1 MANSAL
7 GAALQIP
14 QSAIDAIKKA
24 DDKLK
29 DIQTTAASTAA
40 AVKTSFADMTTGT
53 NPFIQALDQII
64 AKLGTINAAA
74 SNAGSGLG
82 NMTQGLG
89 NIGSGASQ
97 AVQDINKLINQ
108 LSSIGGSGA
117 SGIMQAVNAFN
128 RMQDAMKGSLNI
140 AQLKDSIAAIDK
152 QLKDTTANLDQASQ
166 DHLVKQKRKL
176 QDELKY
182 QQQTYD
188 ERVIA
193 FQKAL
198 DRMTSAE
205 QTYANK
211 QRKAY
216 GDQAKNHQQSNYQH
230 NTTYQGALDFSAS
243 ANTLNRQVKAIEY
256 LKEAR
261 MKLST
266 ADADYKQKLAV
277 LNAAIDQHNQKLRE
291 AGINSRSVAEQTS
304 YMAGYMERWAQRM
317 KFAFSVGTVKS
328 FVEQIADVR
337 GQFELSERSLE
348 AILQNKPKADEIF
361 NKTVELAVKSPFRI
375 KDLVDYT
382 RQLSAYRIESDKL
395 YDTTKRLADVSAGL
409 GVDMG
414 RLILA
419 YGQVKAAA
427 YLRGSEVRQFT
438 EAGINMYG
446 ELQDYFKEVK
456 GEAYTTAQIVDMISK
471 KKVTFEDVE
480 AIFQRM
486 TDKGGTFYNM
496 QEIQADTL
504 SGKISN
510 LKDAFDVMLNDIG
523 KANEGTMKNMVD
535 FGTSMLDNWQALA
548 VAGKAL
554 AAVISLIFLQSVK
567 TGTSLKGIFSASMA
581 ASATQNVSTWT
592 MLKNGISSASG
603 AVLTFGKNLK
613 YVLASNAW
621 LIAIAAVVQ
630 AAWTAGEMIYDYY
643 EKTEKANE
651 ENVKAQGAV
660 GALAASYKEL
670 ANAASQ
676 ANGKISATDLEK
688 NTNSRRAALQK
699 LIDLAAQDGLSFNID
714 VANIDSDKLDAKFNE
729 IKNKYKAFIDDINV
743 IEHNYAKND
752 NWNTWFTDGL
762 DDNAKDYKDAVV
774 EVLSMSSQMELAVS
788 AVNAN
793 YDKANKETQQYFDTI
808 RAGQKDGESNIDYWK
823 RMSDALQQ
831 INLLST
837 GSDYISPEWLKGM
850 QGNIADMIQGFNDI
864 NTAATNLEKDFD
876 AVLGAQVAKY
886 KNDPIQIQAIIDK
899 TAAAHDWNEYEK
911 ALAYRHFGIN
921 VNIDKSG
928 VEKQVSWVDD
938 YISDF
943 FAKKKYGITLSVKS
957 IDDDEAFEEFLDKGD
972 QASKAAKAWKE
983 VEKRLATVGKN
994 SPTITVD
1001 DSIRKIFK
1009 ASEIGASQMTISVSK
1024 VKARVK
1030 ELKQAATQK
1039 AIAFGVNPFEKE
1051 NKKTEN
1057 ENAKNQRDI
1066 LQERISL
1073 LKDYNSKYEELQEH
1087 MNDVAAQKEAQNY
1100 FRDAAKN
1107 VGWNIDDIVPD
1118 AQSVIKEIK
1127 QLATQTKDITKRGN
1141 YLRIAADIQAK
1152 WDKKYNDQQLEEAKT
1167 DIENVFSQLD
1177 LFKKLKEEGLP
1188 ESIIKNMNFGDLT
1201 TSFEDARKRITEI
1214 FESKYGKDHNSEKW
1228 GDKETK
1234 EYEDAISKLDKKIA
1248 QDQISQAQELI
1259 KEYKTRLSDQLQL
1272 DKKYVEDRAAIMKNI
1287 ADPDLQKDL
1296 LGNLELDYK
1305 KKTDENTWKSFQNSD
1320 MYIRLFDNLEQFSTK
1335 ALDAMAA
1342 RMQQLRQNL
1351 KDLDPMQL
1359 KSITEQINKV
1369 NEVRNSRNPFKA
1381 FTSGLKEM
1389 IKASKDLK
1397 KLGGVDKYVELN
1409 TQKDELDTKI
1419 QKQNAYVLSL
1429 QQEYDEIVKNKDAN
1443 QEEVTT
1449 LKLRLNTNKSILAN
1463 LKSQGNA
1470 VNEQINTIG
1479 KVMTEEEKAKEKFST
1494 SVTDITTMV
1503 SSMGQAF
1510 NSLLQGLGNTDAT
1523 LSNSVNLLDHA
1534 GQAVASFYQKNWA
1547 GLVANAVGAI
1557 GDIVNLATDE
1567 SAIDSK
1573 LESLENAVNSL
1584 QYAYEKLKKA
1594 IDNAF
1599 SSQDLYD
1606 NTQEAIKNLKNQQSK
1621 YYEMIR
1627 AENSRKN
1634 KDDAKILEYDHA
1646 ISDLEDTIKELS
1658 ETLSE
1663 ELGGFGSQ
1671 ANYKSAAE
1679 AFAEA
1684 WVDAFNEGSDALDA
1698 LNDKFDEYFNNLIT
1712 KQITQRA
1719 TSRFIEP
1726 ILEAFDEAVSEGSEG
1741 GNNGLD
1747 VTADELANLKK
1758 LKDENLAAYNKYLEN
1773 MMQVLNVTPTGSSNI
1788 SSLQQGIQSVTES
1801 TAQALE
1807 SVLNSMRFYLATQ
1820 QADVRIIRDTLLQ
1833 RVGQTISSISQDSTS
1848 SPVLIELRLQT
1859 TILTNIR
1866 DTLSSCVKGGHKQGR
1881 NGIKV
1886 FMN

>member
-14 QSAIDAIKKA
+14 QSALDAIKKA

-117 SGIMQAVNAFN
+117 SGIMQAVNAFK

-176 QDELKY
+176 QNELKY

-216 GDQAKNHQQSNYQH
+216 GDQAKNHQQANYQH

-317 KFAFSVGTVKS
+317 MFAFSVGTVKS

-676 ANGKISATDLEK
+676 ANGKMSATDLEK

-714 VANIDSDKLDAKFNE
+714 VANIESDKLDAKFNE
-729 IKNKYKAFIDDINV
+729 IKNKYKAFINDINV
-743 IEHNYAKND
+743 IEHKYAKND

-793 YDKANKETQQYFDTI
+793 YDKANKGTQQYFDTI

-831 INLLST
+831 INRLST

-864 NTAATNLEKDFD
+864 NKAAFTLEKDFD

-886 KNDPIQIQAIIDK
+886 KNDPIQIRALIDK

-921 VNIDKSG
+921 VNIDKGG
-928 VEKQVSWVDD
+928 VKRQVSWVDD

-943 FAKKKYGITLSVKS
+943 FAKKKYSITLSVKS
-957 IDDDEAFEEFLDKGD
+957 INDDKAFEEFLDNGD
-972 QASKAAKAWKE
+972 QASDAAKAWKE
-983 VEKRLATVGKN
+983 VEKRLVVVGKN

-1009 ASEIGASQMTISVSK
+1009 AGEIGVSQMTISVSK

-1030 ELKQAATQK
+1030 ELKQAATQE

-1051 NKKTEN
+1051 NKKTEK
-1057 ENAKNQRDI
+1057 ENAKNQRDLI
-1066 LQERISL
+1066 AERISL
-1073 LKDYNSKYEELQEH
+1073 LKDMNSEYQKLTKIEGEDDAVA
-1087 MNDVAAQKEAQNY
+1087 DVRKH
-1100 FRDAAKN
+1100 FSLAAKN
-1107 VGWNIDDIVPD
+1107 VSMDISNIVPD
-1118 AQSVIKEIK
+1118 RQTIAKKIEEFARQYKE
-1127 QLATQTKDITKRGN
+1127 ITKRSSALKTAAE
-1141 YLRIAADIQAK
+1141 LRIDIDEEYFK
-1152 WDKKYNDQQLEEAKT
+1152 QQLEDAKT
-1167 DIENVFSQLD
+1167 TAQNAFAQFD
-1177 LFKKLKEEGLP
+1177 LFKKLKDEGL
-1188 ESIIKNMNFGDLT
+1188 SDNMISTMFGNTMSSYDKVRQAI
-1201 TSFEDARKRITEI
+1201 TSDYEAKWGTNHAKWGEDAA
-1214 FESKYGKDHNSEKW
+1214 
-1228 GDKETK
+1228 K
-1234 EYEDAISKLDKKIA
+1234 EYAQQMNSIDKKAA
-1248 QDQISQAQELI
+1248 QQQVEEAQELF
-1259 KEYKTRLSDQLQL
+1259 KAYKQQLSDQLQL
-1272 DKKYVEDRAAIMKNI
+1272 DKWYITERQKLQTNANISKDADTQKQLQENLDR
-1287 ADPDLQKDL
+1287 Q
-1296 LGNLELDYK
+1296 YRQ
-1305 KKTDENTWKSFQNSD
+1305 KTDENTWKSFQNSD
-1320 MYIRLFDNLEQFSTK
+1320 MYIRLFDNLEQVSTK
-1335 ALDAMAA
+1335 ALDAMAD
-1342 RMQQLRQNL
+1342 RLQQLRQNL
-1351 KDLDPMQL
+1351 KDLDPTQL

-1419 QKQNAYVLSL
+1419 QKQNTYVLSL

-1463 LKSQGNA
+1463 LKSQGKA

-1510 NSLLQGLGNTDAT
+1510 NSLLQGLGNTDTT

-1557 GDIVNLATDE
+1557 GDIINLATDE

-1573 LESLENAVNSL
+1573 LKSLENAVNNL

-1606 NTQEAIKNLKNQQSK
+1606 NAQEAIKNLKNQQSK

-1646 ISDLEDTIKELS
+1646 ISDLEDSIKELS

-1698 LNDKFDEYFNNLIT
+1698 LNDKFDEYFSNLIT

-1726 ILEAFDEAVSEGSEG
+1726 ILKAFDEAVSEGSEG

-1773 MMQVLNVTPTGSSNI
+1773 MMQVLNVSPTGSSNI

-1859 TILTNIR
+1859 TILTDIR

>member
-14 QSAIDAIKKA
+14 QSALDAIKKA

-29 DIQTTAASTAA
+29 DIQSTVTTTAAT
-40 AVKTSFADMTTGT
+40 VKTAFDGMATGT

-64 AKLGTINAAA
+64 TKLGTINAAA

-82 NMTQGLG
+82 NMSQGLG

-117 SGIMQAVNAFN
+117 SGIMQAVNAFK
-128 RMQDAMKGSLNI
+128 RMQDAMKGTLNI
-140 AQLKDSIAAIDK
+140 AQLKDNIAAIDK
-152 QLKDTTANLDQASQ
+152 QLRDTAANLDQASQ
-166 DHLVKQKRKL
+166 DQLVKQKKRL

-198 DRMTSAE
+198 DRMASAE
-205 QTYANK
+205 QSYTNK
-211 QRKAY
+211 QRKTY
-216 GDQAKNHQQSNYQH
+216 SDQAKNYQQSNYQH

-261 MKLST
+261 MKLSQT
-266 ADADYKQKLAV
+266 DADYKQKLAA

-291 AGINSRSVAEQTS
+291 AGVNSRNVAEQTS
-304 YMAGYMERWAQRM
+304 YMAGYMERWAQRIA
-317 KFAFSVGTVKS
+317 FAFSVGTIKS
-328 FVEQIADVR
+328 FVEQVADVR

-446 ELQDYFKEVK
+446 ELQQYFKEVK

-523 KANEGTMKNMVD
+523 KANEGTMKGMVD
-535 FGTSMLDNWQALA
+535 FGTSLLDNWQALA

-554 AAVISLIFLQSVK
+554 AAVISLIFLQSIK
-567 TGTSLKGIFSASMA
+567 TGSSIKDIFSASIA
-581 ASATQNVSTWT
+581 ASATKNISTWA

-603 AVLTFGKNLK
+603 ALITFGKNLK
-613 YVLASNAW
+613 YVIASNGW

-630 AAWTAGEMIYDYY
+630 AAWTAGEMVYDYY
-643 EKTEKANE
+643 EKIEKANE

-676 ANGKISATDLEK
+676 ANGKISAADLEK

-699 LIDLAAQDGLSFNID
+699 LIDLAEQDGLSINID
-714 VANIDSDKLDAKFNE
+714 VANIDSDKLDDKFNE
-729 IKNKYKAFIDDINV
+729 IKKKHKAFIDDINV
-743 IEHNYAKND
+743 IEHSYAKND

-774 EVLSMSSQMELAVS
+774 AILSMSSQMELAVS
-788 AVNAN
+788 AINAN
-793 YDKANKETQQYFDTI
+793 YDKANEKTQKYFDII
-808 RAGQKDGESNIDYWK
+808 RDGQKDGESNIDYWK

-831 INLLST
+831 INYIST
-837 GSDYISPEWLKGM
+837 GSDYLSPEWLKGM
-850 QGNIADMIQGFNDI
+850 QGDIADMIKGFKDI
-864 NTAATNLEKDFD
+864 DKAASNLTADFD
-876 AVLGAQVAKY
+876 SVFGDLRSKY
-886 KNDPIQIQAIIDK
+886 NNDPVQIQAVIDK
-899 TAAAHDWNEYEK
+899 IAAAHDWNEYEK

-921 VNIDKSG
+921 VNIDKADM
-928 VEKQVSWVDD
+928 EKQVSWVDD
-938 YISDF
+938 YITEF
-943 FAKKKYGITLSVKS
+943 FAKKKYGISLSIKS
-957 IDDDEAFEEFLDKGD
+957 IDDDKAFEGFLDKGD
-972 QASKAAKAWKE
+972 QASKAAKAWEK
-983 VEKRLATVGKN
+983 VEKRLAAVGKN
-994 SPTITVD
+994 SPTMTVD

-1009 ASEIGASQMTISVSK
+1009 AGEIGASQMVISVSK

-1030 ELKQAATQK
+1030 ELKQAATQE
-1039 AIAFGVNPFEKE
+1039 ALALGVDPFEKE
-1051 NKKTEN
+1051 NKKINKQN
-1057 ENAKNQRDI
+1057 EKNQRD
-1066 LQERISL
+1066 LLAERISL
-1073 LKDYNSKYEELQEH
+1073 LKEMNSEYQKLTAIEGEDEAVA
-1087 MNDVAAQKEAQNY
+1087 DVRKH
-1100 FRDAAKN
+1100 FSLAAKN
-1107 VGWNIDDIVPD
+1107 VSMDISGLVPD
-1118 AQSVIKEIK
+1118 RQTIAKKIEEFAKQYKE
-1127 QLATQTKDITKRGN
+1127 ITKRSSALKTAAE
-1141 YLRIAADIQAK
+1141 LRIDIDEEYFK
-1152 WDKKYNDQQLEEAKT
+1152 QQLEDAETTAQ
-1167 DIENVFSQLD
+1167 NAFAQFD
-1177 LFKKLKEEGLP
+1177 LFKKLKEEGL
-1188 ESIIKNMNFGDLT
+1188 SDNMINVMFGNTMSSYDKVRET
-1201 TSFEDARKRITEI
+1201 ITADYEAKWD
-1214 FESKYGKDHNSEKW
+1214 SDHAKW
-1228 GDKETK
+1228 GESAAKKYAQQMNTV
-1234 EYEDAISKLDKKIA
+1234 DKKVA
-1248 QDQISQAQELI
+1248 QQQVDEAQRLISA
-1259 KEYKTRLSDQLQL
+1259 YKQQLSDQLQL
-1272 DKKYVEDRAAIMKNI
+1272 DKWYISERQKLQANANI
-1287 ADPDLQKDL
+1287 SKDPDTQKQLQE
-1296 LGNLELDYK
+1296 NLDRQYRQ
-1305 KKTDENTWKSFQNSD
+1305 KTDANTWKSFQNSD
-1320 MYIRLFDNLEQFSTK
+1320 MYVRLFDNIEYTSTK
-1335 ALDAMAA
+1335 ALDAMAT
-1342 RMQQLRQNL
+1342 RLTQLRQNL
-1351 KDLDPMQL
+1351 KDLDPTQL
-1359 KSITEQINKV
+1359 KSLTEQINKV

-1389 IKASKDLK
+1389 TKASKELK

-1429 QQEYDEIVKNKDAN
+1429 QQEYDEIINNKDAS
-1443 QEEVTT
+1443 QEEVAT
-1449 LKLRLNTNKSILAN
+1449 LKTRLATNKSILAN
-1463 LKSQGNA
+1463 LKSQGKITD
-1470 VNEQINTIG
+1470 EQIERIG
-1479 KVMTEEEKAKEKFST
+1479 KVMTEEEQAKQKFSN

-1503 SSMGQAF
+1503 STMGQAF
-1510 NSLLQGLGNTDAT
+1510 SSLLQGLGSTDT
-1523 LSNSVNLLDHA
+1523 ILSNSVNLLDHA

-1547 GLVANAVGAI
+1547 GLIANAVGAI
-1557 GDIVNLATDE
+1557 GDIVNLALDE
-1567 SAIDSK
+1567 SAINNK
-1573 LESLENAVNSL
+1573 IESLENEVNSL
-1584 QYAYEKLKKA
+1584 QYAYEKLKTA
-1594 IDNAF
+1594 IDDAF
-1599 SSQDLYD
+1599 RSQDLYD
-1606 NTQEAIKNLKNQQSK
+1606 NAQEAIKNLKNQQNK
-1621 YYEMIR
+1621 YRELIL

-1646 ISDLEDTIKELS
+1646 ISNLEDTIKELG
-1658 ETLSE
+1658 ETLTE

-1726 ILEAFDEAVSEGSEG
+1726 ILEAFNDAVSEGSEG

-1758 LKDENLAAYNKYLEN
+1758 LKEENLAAYNKYLEN

-1807 SVLNSMRFYLATQ
+1807 SILNSMRFYLATQ

-1859 TILTNIR
+1859 TILTDIR

>member
-14 QSAIDAIKKA
+14 QSALDAIKKA

-29 DIQTTAASTAA
+29 DIQTTATSTAS
-40 AVKTSFADMTTGT
+40 AVKTSFADMATGT

-64 AKLGTINAAA
+64 TKLGTINAAA

-82 NMTQGLG
+82 NMSQGLG

-97 AVQDINKLINQ
+97 AVQDINKLTNQ
-108 LSSIGGSGA
+108 LSTIGGSGA
-117 SGIMQAVNAFN
+117 SGIMQAVNAFK
-128 RMQDAMKGSLNI
+128 RMQDAMNGTLNI
-140 AQLKDSIAAIDK
+140 AQLKDNIAAIDK
-152 QLKDTTANLDQASQ
+152 QLRDTTANLDQASQ
-166 DHLVKQKRKL
+166 DQLVKQKKRL

-205 QTYANK
+205 QSYANK

-216 GDQAKNHQQSNYQH
+216 SDQAKNYQQSNYQH

-261 MKLST
+261 MKLSQT
-266 ADADYKQKLAV
+266 DVDYKQKLAA
-277 LNAAIDQHNQKLRE
+277 LNAAIDQHNQKLKE
-291 AGINSRSVAEQTS
+291 ASVNSRAVAEQTS

-317 KFAFSVGTVKS
+317 AFAFSVGTIKS
-328 FVEQIADVR
+328 FVEQVADVR

-438 EAGINMYG
+438 EAGINMYD

-523 KANEGTMKNMVD
+523 KANEGTMKGMVD
-535 FGTSMLDNWQALA
+535 FGTSLLDNWQALA

-554 AAVISLIFLQSVK
+554 AAVISLIFIQSAK
-567 TGTSLKGIFSASMA
+567 TGASIKGIFSASMA
-581 ASATQNVSTWT
+581 ASVTKNIDTWT
-592 MLKNGISSASG
+592 LFKNGISSASG
-603 AVLTFGKNLK
+603 ALLTFGKNLK
-613 YVLASNAW
+613 YVIASNAW

-643 EKTEKANE
+643 EKIEKANE

-676 ANGKISATDLEK
+676 ANGKISAADLEK

-699 LIDLAAQDGLSFNID
+699 LIDLAEQDGLSFNID
-714 VANIDSDKLDAKFNE
+714 VANIDSDKLDAKFDE
-729 IKNKYKAFIDDINV
+729 IKKKYKTFIDDINV
-743 IEHNYAKND
+743 IEHSYAAND

-774 EVLSMSSQMELAVS
+774 DVLSMSSQMELAVS
-788 AVNAN
+788 AINAN
-793 YDKANKETQQYFDTI
+793 YDKANEKTQKYFDII

-831 INLLST
+831 INRIST
-837 GSDYISPEWLKGM
+837 GSDYISPEWLKGV
-850 QGNIADMIQGFNDI
+850 QGSIKDMIQGFNDI
-864 NTAATNLEKDFD
+864 DKAASNLIQDFD
-876 AVLGAQVAKY
+876 SVFGDLRAKY
-886 KNDPIQIQAIIDK
+886 NNDPVQIQAVIDK

-921 VNIDKSG
+921 VNIDKADM
-928 VEKQVSWVDD
+928 EKQVSWVDD
-938 YISDF
+938 YITDF
-943 FAKKKYGITLSVKS
+943 FTRKKYGIKLSVKS
-957 IDDDEAFEEFLDKGD
+957 IDDDKAFEGFLDKGD
-972 QASKAAKAWKE
+972 QASKAAKAWEK
-983 VEKRLATVGKN
+983 VEKRLAAVGKN
-994 SPTITVD
+994 SPTMTVD

-1009 ASEIGASQMTISVSK
+1009 AGEIGASQMVISVSK

-1030 ELKQAATQK
+1030 ELKQAATQE
-1039 AIAFGVNPFEKE
+1039 ALALGVDPFEKE
-1051 NKKTEN
+1051 NKKINKQN
-1057 ENAKNQRDI
+1057 EKNQRD
-1066 LQERISL
+1066 LLAERISL
-1073 LKDYNSKYEELQEH
+1073 LKEMNSEYQKLTEIEGE
-1087 MNDVAAQKEAQNY
+1087 NEAVADVRKH
-1100 FRDAAKN
+1100 FSLAAKN
-1107 VGWNIDDIVPD
+1107 VSMDISGLVPD
-1118 AQSVIKEIK
+1118 RQTIAKKIEEFAKQYKE
-1127 QLATQTKDITKRGN
+1127 ITKRSSALKTAAE
-1141 YLRIAADIQAK
+1141 LRIDIDEEYFK
-1152 WDKKYNDQQLEEAKT
+1152 QQLEDAKT
-1167 DIENVFSQLD
+1167 TAQNAFAQFD
-1177 LFKKLKEEGLP
+1177 LFKKLKDEGL
-1188 ESIIKNMNFGDLT
+1188 SDNMINVMFGNTMSSYDKVR
-1201 TSFEDARKRITEI
+1201 EAITADYEA
-1214 FESKYGKDHNSEKW
+1214 KWGKDQSEW
-1228 GDKETK
+1228 GDKAIKQYNEEMDSIQKK
-1234 EYEDAISKLDKKIA
+1234 EMQRQVDE
-1248 QDQISQAQELI
+1248 AQELI
-1259 KEYKTRLSDQLQL
+1259 KAYKQQLSDQLQL
-1272 DKKYVEDRAAIMKNI
+1272 DKWYISERQKLQTNVNISKEPDTQKQLQENLDR
-1287 ADPDLQKDL
+1287 QHRQ
-1296 LGNLELDYK
+1296 
-1305 KKTDENTWKSFQNSD
+1305 KTDANTWKSFQNSD
-1320 MYIRLFDNLEQFSTK
+1320 MYVRLFDNIEYTSTK
-1335 ALDAMAA
+1335 ALDAMAT
-1342 RMQQLRQNL
+1342 RLTQLRQNL
-1351 KDLDPMQL
+1351 KDLDPTQL
-1359 KSITEQINKV
+1359 KSLTEQINKV

-1389 IKASKDLK
+1389 TKASKELK

-1409 TQKDELDTKI
+1409 TQKDELDAKI

-1429 QQEYDEIVKNKDAN
+1429 QQEYDEIINNKDAS
-1443 QEEVTT
+1443 QEEVST
-1449 LKLRLNTNKSILAN
+1449 LKMRLSANKSILSN
-1463 LKSQGNA
+1463 LKSQGKA
-1470 VNEQINTIG
+1470 VDDQITTIG
-1479 KVMTEEEKAKEKFST
+1479 KVMTEEERAKQKFSN

-1510 NSLLQGLGNTDAT
+1510 DSLQQGLGNTDTT
-1523 LSNSVNLLDHA
+1523 LSNSINLIDHA

-1547 GLVANAVGAI
+1547 GLVSNAVGVI
-1557 GDIVNLATDE
+1557 GDIINLASDE
-1567 SAIDSK
+1567 SQIEKELSN
-1573 LESLENAVNSL
+1573 LERQINRLQKSYEN
-1584 QYAYEKLKKA
+1584 LKEAMDNAFDTHNLYSNTQKA
-1594 IDNAF
+1594 IDEL
-1599 SSQDLYD
+1599 Q
-1606 NTQEAIKNLKNQQSK
+1606 QEQAAYK
-1621 YYEMIR
+1621 EMIKI
-1627 AENSRKN
+1627 ENTRKN
-1634 KDDAKILEYDHA
+1634 RDVSKIDEWALSIEELDK
-1646 ISDLEDTIKELS
+1646 TIKELG
-1658 ETLSE
+1658 ETLTE

-1671 ANYKSAAE
+1671 GNYKSAAE

-1698 LNDKFDEYFNNLIT
+1698 LNDKFDEYFNNLVT

-1726 ILEAFDEAVSEGSEG
+1726 ILEAFDDAVSEGSEG

-1747 VTADELANLKK
+1747 VTADELAK
-1758 LKDENLAAYNKYLEN
+1758 LKQLKEENLAAYNKYLEN
-1773 MMQVLNVTPTGSSNI
+1773 LMEVLNVTPTGSSNI

-1807 SVLNSMRFYLATQ
+1807 SILNSMRFYLATQ

-1859 TILTNIR
+1859 TILTDIR